1 MGTHQKPNG
10 LTQVN
15 SQALDMLHQVRRVN
29 CVLQAVCARLGV
41 AELSEV
47 EGEGVYH
54 LLEWQSEKI
63 IQVER
68 IVAGI
73 LEHGAQ
79 AADTN

>member
-15 SQALDMLHQVRRVN
+15 GQALDILHQVRRVN

-41 AELSEV
+41 AELSAI

-54 LLEWQSEKI
+54 LLEWQNEKI
-63 IQVER
+63 KQVEGM
-68 IVAGI
+68 IEGI
-73 LEHGAQ
+73 AQ
-79 AADTN
+79 APNN